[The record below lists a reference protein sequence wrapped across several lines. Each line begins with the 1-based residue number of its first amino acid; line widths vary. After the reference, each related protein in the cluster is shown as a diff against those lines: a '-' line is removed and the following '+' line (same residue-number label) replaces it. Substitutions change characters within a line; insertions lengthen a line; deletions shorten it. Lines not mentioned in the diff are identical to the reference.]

1 MTHYTS
7 FNGSFGGGSGG
18 LDGLSSSRGSSSRQ
32 SKLYTDDLGYAL
44 YDMISPWRAS
54 MGDVH
59 TNDDILIELHD
70 ADHDGCEDGLIT
82 ILVAPKLK
90 ASRPWSS
97 LSEAERRF
105 WCGDGNGLSIG
116 MGGDNHLDQQDT
128 TNDNDDNGSTA
139 PRRASRGSSA
149 MTTTATRAAHG
160 ATTGRGTTSETGDL
174 SMSTTR
180 PSNERGI
187 KIEIKK
193 QMLDASIIN
202 STTADAAGI
211 GNATASPPPEA
222 PDPAPPPLLSGSPLT
237 TQTTTTTTP
246 ATPAA
251 G

>member
-1 MTHYTS
+1 
-7 FNGSFGGGSGG
+7 
-18 LDGLSSSRGSSSRQ
+18 
-32 SKLYTDDLGYAL
+32 
-44 YDMISPWRAS
+44 
-54 MGDVH
+54 MGPTAIFCSAH
-59 TNDDILIELHD
+59 RH
-70 ADHDGCEDGLIT
+70 
-82 ILVAPKLK
+82 
-90 ASRPWSS
+90 
-97 LSEAERRF
+97 
-105 WCGDGNGLSIG
+105 
-116 MGGDNHLDQQDT
+116 GGDSDLDQQSGHAT
-128 TNDNDDNGSTA
+128 NGNDNNGDSPTTGLTGLFGNDNGVSGSA
-139 PRRASRGSSA
+139 WGNNGQKNFFGNRRSGV
-149 MTTTATRAAHG
+149 G
-160 ATTGRGTTSETGDL
+160 GQ